1 MSDANE
7 LESLRAQNAKLEAEL
22 AAARAAKPPKAKHGR
37 RSPWWAI
44 SSAVLI
50 VIACLLAPLSVT
62 SVWASSTLSDTQHY
76 VDTVAPLA
84 DDPAVQSAIADDVT
98 AAILEKIDPETVTN
112 DILTTLAA
120 QPRVPPR
127 VANLLPALAVP
138 LTNGIESFT
147 RDQVDKVLASPQ
159 FAKIWDEVNRVAHE
173 QVVKVLEGNAGGAV
187 SAQGNQIT
195 LNLGPI
201 IALVKDRLVAQ
212 GFSLAQ
218 NIPAIDKTFVL
229 VQSGSITKMQ
239 RVYDLLNT
247 LGAWLPFVALA
258 FLAAGVAL
266 ARDRRRA
273 LMKGSLGVVAAM
285 VTLGVLLAIARLW
298 YVGATPGNVLTEAA
312 AGDVFDTLVRFLR
325 TGLRATA
332 VLFLLVALAAFLT
345 GPSTGAVRT
354 RRFFEG
360 GIGSMRGSAESA
372 GWNTGRVGSWT
383 FAHKRALRI
392 AAVIA
397 GGLVLMFWTRPS
409 AWVVVVTALVVV
421 LFMFVVE
428 FLASPPTVPAGV
440 TPAEPSVEKKRATC
454 RRHRRSPHATG
465 RDDRSVVQS
474 PGSCEAS
481 RSGA

>member
-1 MSDANE
+1 MSDQNE
-7 LESLRAQNAKLEAEL
+7 VERLRAQVARLEAEKE
-22 AAARAAKPPKAKHGR
+22 AAGAEGPAEAQAGR

-50 VIACLLAPLSVT
+50 VIACVLAPLSVT

-84 DDPAVQSAIADDVT
+84 KDPAVRNAVADDVT
-98 AAILEKIDPETVTN
+98 AAILDNIDAQAVTN
-112 DILTTLAA
+112 DVLAALAA

-127 VANLLPALAVP
+127 VANLLPALSVP
-138 LTNGIESFT
+138 LTNGIENFT

-159 FAKIWDEVNRVAHE
+159 FATVWEQVNRVAHE

-195 LNLGPI
+195 LQLGPI

-212 GFSLAQ
+212 GFTLAQ

-229 VQSGSITKMQ
+229 VQSGSISKMQ
-239 RVYDLLNT
+239 RIYQLLNT
-247 LGAWLPFVALA
+247 LGTWLPFIALA
-258 FLAAGVAL
+258 FLAGGIAL

-273 LMKGSLGVVAAM
+273 LVKGSLGVVAAM
-285 VTLGVLLAIARLW
+285 VTLGALLAIARLW
-298 YVGATPGNVLTEAA
+298 YVGATPGNVLTSSA
-312 AGDVFDTLVRFLR
+312 AGEVFDTLVRFLR

-332 VLFLLVALAAFLT
+332 VLFLIIALAGFLS
-345 GPSTGAVRT
+345 GPSAGAVRT

-360 GIGSMRGSAESA
+360 GIGSMRGSAEAA
-372 GWNTGRVGSWT
+372 GWNPGWVGT
-383 FAHKRALRI
+383 FAYAHKQALRI

-409 AWVVVVTALVVV
+409 AWVVIVTAFVV
-421 LFMFVVE
+421 LLFVLVVE
-428 FLASPPTVPAGV
+428 FLARPPAEASGGTQPEKAPAGEPVPAQ
-440 TPAEPSVEKKRATC
+440 A
-454 RRHRRSPHATG
+454 
-465 RDDRSVVQS
+465 
-474 PGSCEAS
+474 PGSAPPPDEPTPSA
-481 RSGA
+481 